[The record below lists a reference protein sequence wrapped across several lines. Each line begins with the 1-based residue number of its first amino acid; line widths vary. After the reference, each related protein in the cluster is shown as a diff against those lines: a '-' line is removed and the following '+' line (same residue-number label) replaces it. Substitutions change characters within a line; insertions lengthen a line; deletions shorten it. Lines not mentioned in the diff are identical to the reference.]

1 MKSKNINALPNKRP
15 GFWPG
20 LLFASFSGFGF
31 RLMKSLGAANL
42 MARMISKEFQLAREA
57 RHHWFKPATDST

>member
-1 MKSKNINALPNKRP
+1 L
-15 GFWPG
+15 PG
-20 LLFASFSGFGF
+20 LFFASFSGFGF
-31 RLMKSLGAANL
+31 RLMKSLGAENS